1 MGTLFCCLG
10 GATIMFRTFAIAC
23 LAAVAFAEPQPKPD
37 AALLYGAYGYGI
49 GLGYGHGAGHYGYGL
64 NGLGYTHYYGKREA
78 DAEPE
83 AEAEADPAL
92 LYSSYGYGLG
102 HYGYA
107 GLGYHGY
114 TALGPYGYAGLGHYG
129 YAGLGHLGSLTTMES
144 VRLRLTLPFSIA
156 LMAMVLDIMDMLVW
170 DILAMVPT
178 MASARLKQLT
188 NTTSSSNNL
197 NQTPIQSVICSSA
210 SF

>member
-1 MGTLFCCLG
+1 MGESVKLMLSQRLRLRLTPLFFTAAMVMALVTMATLGLD
-10 GATIMFRTFAIAC
+10 IM
-23 LAAVAFAEPQPKPD
+23 VM
-37 AALLYGAYGYGI
+37 LLLDIMAMPVSDI
-49 GLGYGHGAGHYGYGL
+49 M
-64 NGLGYTHYYGKREA
+64 
-78 DAEPE
+78 DI
-83 AEAEADPAL
+83 
-92 LYSSYGYGLG
+92 
-102 HYGYA
+102 
-107 GLGYHGY
+107 
-114 TALGPYGYAGLGHYG
+114 
-129 YAGLGHLGSLTTMES
+129 LTTMES

-156 LMAMVLDIMDMLVW
+156 LMAMVLDIMAMVWDIMAMLVLAITDMLVW

>member
-1 MGTLFCCLG
+1 MDMDSMDLDVLD
-10 GATIMFRTFAIAC
+10 IMDMPVSDIS
-23 LAAVAFAEPQPKPD
+23 D
-37 AALLYGAYGYGI
+37 I
-49 GLGYGHGAGHYGYGL
+49 
-64 NGLGYTHYYGKREA
+64 
-78 DAEPE
+78 
-83 AEAEADPAL
+83 
-92 LYSSYGYGLG
+92 
-102 HYGYA
+102 
-107 GLGYHGY
+107 
-114 TALGPYGYAGLGHYG
+114 
-129 YAGLGHLGSLTTMES
+129 LTTMES

-156 LMAMVLDIMDMLVW
+156 LMAMVLDIMAMVWDIMAMLVW

>member
-1 MGTLFCCLG
+1 MGLSQRLRLRLTPLFFTAAMVLG
-10 GATIMFRTFAIAC
+10 LDIM
-23 LAAVAFAEPQPKPD
+23 VM
-37 AALLYGAYGYGI
+37 LLLDIMAMPVLDI
-49 GLGYGHGAGHYGYGL
+49 M
-64 NGLGYTHYYGKREA
+64 
-78 DAEPE
+78 DMPVS
-83 AEAEADPAL
+83 DI
-92 LYSSYGYGLG
+92 SDI
-102 HYGYA
+102 
-107 GLGYHGY
+107 
-114 TALGPYGYAGLGHYG
+114 
-129 YAGLGHLGSLTTMES
+129 LTTMES

-156 LMAMVLDIMDMLVW
+156 LMAMVW

>member
-1 MGTLFCCLG
+1 MGLVIMDMDSMDLDIL
-10 GATIMFRTFAIAC
+10 TIMENVKLMLSQRLRLRLTPLFFT
-23 LAAVAFAEPQPKPD
+23 AAMVM
-37 AALLYGAYGYGI
+37 ALVTMATP
-49 GLGYGHGAGHYGYGL
+49 GL
-64 NGLGYTHYYGKREA
+64 
-78 DAEPE
+78 DIMDMPVS
-83 AEAEADPAL
+83 DI
-92 LYSSYGYGLG
+92 SDI
-102 HYGYA
+102 
-107 GLGYHGY
+107 
-114 TALGPYGYAGLGHYG
+114 
-129 YAGLGHLGSLTTMES
+129 LTTMES

-156 LMAMVLDIMDMLVW
+156 IMAMVWDIMAMLVLAITDMLVW